1 MSEDGFGGRPRGRAR
16 RGTPGVVV
24 TGLGATTP
32 LGGDVLSTWTAL
44 LAGES
49 GVSALTDDWAAPL
62 GARVAGRLR
71 KDCVGALGRLEARRL
86 DRSQQVALVAARQ
99 AWQDAGTPEVDPERF
114 AVVFGTGI
122 GGALTMLGQ
131 DDVIEAR
138 GPGMVSPYTI
148 PMIMPN
154 GSAAVVSL
162 DLGARGGAHAPMSAC
177 ASGAEAIAIGAALI
191 RSGRVDVVVAGG
203 AEACLHPLSMAGF
216 IKMGA
221 LSRRNDDPEGASRP
235 FDADRDGFVMAEGAG
250 AVVLERANFARARKA
265 TRYATLAGADVTSD
279 AHDMTT
285 PHRPGQVR
293 ALRAAM
299 EMAGLEPADITHVNA
314 HATGTR
320 LGDTIEAESIA
331 EAIGTHPSVVATKSQ
346 TGHLIGGSGAVEAI
360 FTILAM
366 RDGVVPATRNLG
378 RQDSGV
384 ELDIVTG
391 QPRPAVVEAAISN
404 SFGFGGHN
412 AVLLFQRAA

>member
-1 MSEDGFGGRPRGRAR
+1 MMEDGFAGSPRALTPR
-16 RGTPGVVV
+16 RTPGVVV

-49 GVSALTDDWAAPL
+49 GVSALPDEWAASLP
-62 GARVAGRLR
+62 ARIAGRLR
-71 KDCVGALGRLEARRL
+71 KDCVSALGRLEARRL

-99 AWQDAGTPEVDPERF
+99 AWQDAGTPDVEPERF

-138 GPGMVSPYTI
+138 GPGMISPYTI

-154 GSAAVVSL
+154 GSAAVISL

-177 ASGAEAIAIGAALI
+177 ASGAEAIAVGAALI

-216 IKMGA
+216 SKMGA

-235 FDADRDGFVMAEGAG
+235 FDSTRDGFVMAEGAG

-265 TRYATLAGADVTSD
+265 TSYAVLAGTDVTSD

-293 ALRAAM
+293 ALRAALR
-299 EMAGLEPADITHVNA
+299 MADLAPTDITHVNV

-320 LGDTIEAESIA
+320 LGDQIEAQSIQ
-331 EAIGTHPSVVATKSQ
+331 EAIGTHPVVAATKSQ

-366 RDGVVPATRNLG
+366 RDGVVPATRNLTE
-378 RQDSGV
+378 QDTGV
-384 ELDIVTG
+384 PLDLVTG
-391 QPRPAVVEAAISN
+391 RPRATPVHAALSN

-412 AVLLFQRAA
+412 VVLLFRKSA